1 MQPPRVSVWPVD
13 VAYDDLPAWMRR
25 TRRAVDWPLA
35 LIAAL
40 ASALV
45 APWLM
50 RPNLPWSLGLQAEAA
65 RALQMS
71 DSFQAGFVYPRW
83 AGDFNAGY
91 GSPLWNYL
99 PPLPH
104 YLTGLHRYLAQTD
117 PEFSVKV
124 VLAAALIGLAIALF
138 GFARRRWGTYAG
150 LLAAVLGL
158 FAPQTALVKPILDGD
173 LGAVLAAALAVASLW
188 VLDRLLSAG
197 RGLDLLLAAGACAGL
212 WLAHSPLNLVFGA
225 IVLVWLLLQGL
236 PGARPG
242 AALRYGLLAYSLGF
256 MLSAFYWLPA
266 WGERQAVQWHPVEG
280 AGLAENGHLAW
291 QSVFAFPPL
300 LDRAAA
306 NPAPTPSLGI
316 ALWIAAALA
325 LLVCAGVRSRRAGS
339 ARTEQPGRRC
349 QVGRDALF
357 FALAGALLLAVAV
370 SPLGDSLA
378 GAWDWPP
385 FAPRDLVFP
394 ASLCWALAGASLGY
408 RLEIRRPRWQGTA
421 GMLALSVGIAG
432 SALSLLPLPLAP
444 EGAQPL
450 TLAALVHSDTSG
462 LPLAGRTPGWL
473 LPRPVARIPITTPAL
488 VASYQTGAVDKVA
501 REDLPVTTQVDVIEH
516 TPQSERLV
524 IRSAAP
530 LDITLRTFMFPG
542 WRARLDE
549 RPASLGTTQDGLI
562 TLRVPEGQHELHLTF
577 ASTAGRTASWLL
589 SALAAVLLVG
599 LAVRQEFGAPPAD
612 EGEALPLQPGGGA
625 AEWIVLG
632 GMLSIFAAAFGLAY
646 LAPQWF
652 TIQSPP
658 GVVIPAD
665 VPLPR
670 AFQGGVDLLA
680 FDRPRLDT
688 SARAVA
694 LTLYWRGWRPDL
706 PDYQVTLRLISVDAA
721 DAAYPLAQRRHPGLL
736 PSSQWPRWPLVDTYV
751 RDAYRLRIPDTIP
764 PGRYRIALQMSRC
777 SQLNPAPCE
786 AGTPLFVQDGRG
798 TSLGQ
803 SVVLPDEILIGG

>member
-1 MQPPRVSVWPVD
+1 MQPPGVSAWPVD
-13 VAYDDLPAWMRR
+13 IAYDDLPAWMRR

-35 LIAAL
+35 LVVAL

-50 RPNLPWSLGLQAEAA
+50 QPDLPWSLGLRSEAA

-71 DSFQAGFVYPRW
+71 DSFQAGIVYPRW

-104 YLTGLHRYLAQTD
+104 YLTGLHRFLAQTA

-158 FAPQTALVKPILDGD
+158 FAPQTALVKPVLDGD
-173 LGAVLAAALAVASLW
+173 LGAVLAATLATASLW
-188 VLDRLLSAG
+188 ALDRLLSAG

-212 WLAHSPLNLVFGA
+212 WLAHSPLNLIFGA
-225 IVLVWLLLQGL
+225 VVLAWILLQSL

-266 WGERQAVQWHPVEG
+266 WNERPAVEWHPVQG
-280 AGLAENGHLAW
+280 TGLAENGHLTW
-291 QSVFAFPPL
+291 QRVLAFPPL

-316 ALWIAAALA
+316 AIWVAAALA
-325 LLVCAGVRSRRAGS
+325 LLACAGAWRRRAGS
-339 ARTEQPGRRC
+339 AGTEPPGGTW
-349 QVGRDALF
+349 QAGRDAIF
-357 FALAGALLLAVAV
+357 FALAGALLLAIAV
-370 SPLGDSLA
+370 SPFGDHLA
-378 GAWDWPP
+378 GVWDWPP

-394 ASLCWALAGASLGY
+394 ASLCWALVGATLGY
-408 RLEIRRPRWQGTA
+408 WLETRRPRWQGAA
-421 GMLALSVGIAG
+421 GLLALSVGIAG
-432 SALSLLPLPLAP
+432 AAMPFLPRPLAP
-444 EGAQPL
+444 ESAQPV
-450 TLAALVHSDTSG
+450 TLAALVHSDTGG
-462 LPLAGRTPGWL
+462 LPPAGREPGWL
-473 LPRPVARIPITTPAL
+473 LPRSVERIPITTPAL
-488 VASYQTGAVDKVA
+488 IASYQAGAVDKVA

-530 LDITLRTFMFPG
+530 VDITLRTFMFPG

-549 RPASLGTTQDGLI
+549 RPVSLRTTQDGLI

-599 LAVRQEFGAPPAD
+599 LAVRQEHGAPPAD
-612 EGEALPLQPGGGA
+612 ESDDLPLQPGGGT

-632 GMLSIFAAAFGLAY
+632 GILGIFAAALGLAH
-646 LAPQWF
+646 LAPDRF
-652 TIQSPP
+652 TLHSPP

-665 VPLPR
+665 APLPR

-680 FDRPRLDT
+680 YDRPRLDAPT
-688 SARAVA
+688 QSVT

-706 PDYQVTLRLISVDAA
+706 PDYQVTLGLIDA
-721 DAAYPLAQRRHPGLL
+721 DSGTAYPLAQRRHPGLL
-736 PSSQWPRWPLVDTYV
+736 PTSEWPRWPLVDTYV
-751 RDAYRLRIPDTIP
+751 RDAYRLRIPDTVP
-764 PGRYRIALQMSRC
+764 PGRYRITLQMSRC

-803 SVVLPDEILIGG
+803 SVMLPDEIMIGG

>member
-1 MQPPRVSVWPVD
+1 VQPPRVSAWPVD

-25 TRRAVDWPLA
+25 TRRTVDWPLA
-35 LIAAL
+35 LVGVL

-45 APWLM
+45 VPWLM
-50 RPNLPWSLGLQAEAA
+50 QPNLPWSLGLQAEAA

-99 PPLPH
+99 PPLPY
-104 YLTGLHRYLAQTD
+104 YLTGLHRFLAQTT

-173 LGAVLAAALAVASLW
+173 LGAVLAAALVMASLW
-188 VLDRLLSAG
+188 ALDRLLSAG

-212 WLAHSPLNLVFGA
+212 WMAHSPLNLVFGA

-242 AALRYGLLAYSLGF
+242 VALRYGLLAYSLGF

-266 WGERQAVQWHPVEG
+266 WSERQAVEWQPVEG
-280 AGLAENGHLAW
+280 AGLAENGHLTW
-291 QSVFAFPPL
+291 QSVFAFSPL

-306 NPAPTPSLGI
+306 NPAPTPSLGV
-316 ALWIAAALA
+316 ALWIATALA
-325 LLVCAGVRSRRAGS
+325 LLMCVRTRRGRAGS
-339 ARTEQPGRRC
+339 AEQPGSAC
-349 QVGRDALF
+349 QVRRDAIF
-357 FALAGALLLAVAV
+357 FALAGTLLLAVAV

-394 ASLCWALAGASLGY
+394 ASLCWALTGASLGY
-408 RLEIRRPRWQGTA
+408 WLETHRPRWQGTA
-421 GMLALSVGIAG
+421 GMLVLTVGIAG
-432 SALSLLPLPLAP
+432 VALPLLPHPLAP
-444 EGAQPL
+444 ESAQPA
-450 TLAALVHSDTSG
+450 TLAALVRSDTSG
-462 LPLAGRTPGWL
+462 LPLAGREPGWL
-473 LPRPVARIPITTPAL
+473 LPRPVERIPITTPAL
-488 VASYQTGAVDKVA
+488 VASYQAGAVDKVA

-530 LDITLRTFMFPG
+530 VDITLRTFMFPG
-542 WRARLDE
+542 WRARLDD
-549 RPASLGTTQDGLI
+549 RPASLSTTQDGLI
-562 TLRVPEGQHELHLTF
+562 ALSIPEGQHELHLAF
-577 ASTAGRTASWLL
+577 ASTAERTASWLL
-589 SALAAVLLVG
+589 AALAAVLLAG
-599 LAVRQEFGAPPAD
+599 LAVRQEHGALLAD
-612 EGEALPLQPGGGA
+612 ESDALPLQPGGGA

-632 GMLSIFAAAFGLAY
+632 GMLSIFAVAFGLAY

-665 VPLPR
+665 IPLPR

-680 FDRPRLDT
+680 YDRPRLDT
-688 SARAVA
+688 STRSVA
-694 LTLYWRGWRPDL
+694 FTLYWRGWRPDL
-706 PDYQVTLRLISVDAA
+706 PDYQVTLRLIGA
-721 DAAYPLAQRRHPGLL
+721 DSTDIAYPLAQRRHPGLL
-736 PSSQWPRWPLVDTYV
+736 PSSEWPRWPLVDTYV
-751 RDAYRLRIPDTIP
+751 RDAYRLRIPDNIP

-786 AGTPLFVQDGRG
+786 AGMPLFVQDGRG

-803 SVVLPDEILIGG
+803 FVVLPDEIMIGD